1 MEPLMVID
9 YMRKHI
15 INQEA
20 FGKNRIFQ
28 MRSIILTLSF
38 LLIFTILSN
47 ACTAPSAADHSPKG
61 VLNNYIKAIN
71 DRDTKTVHDTLSS
84 ALQTQYDH
92 EYATTRR
99 DPVHDSLYG
108 LQREG
113 ATIQSVTIINQTI
126 IGQTAFVEVGYF
138 WHYPERIQTFET
150 HQVVEFVNEGEEWKL
165 NNFFPFD
172 EPNSTVYQK

>member
-138 WHYPERIQTFET
+138 WHYPERIPTFET
-150 HQVVEFVNEGEEWKL
+150 HRVVEFVNEGEEWKL

-172 EPNSTVYQK
+172 EPNSTVSQK

>member
-1 MEPLMVID
+1 MRDHVIS
-9 YMRKHI
+9 
-15 INQEA
+15 QEA
-20 FGKNRIFQ
+20 FGKNRVFR
-28 MRSIILTLSF
+28 MRLIVILTLIF
-38 LLIFTILSN
+38 LLVFTILSP
-47 ACTAPSAADHSPKG
+47 ACTAPSAVDHSPQG

-71 DRDTKTVHDTLSS
+71 DRDTQTVHDTLSS
-84 ALQTQYDH
+84 ALQTRYDH

-113 ATIQSVTIINQTI
+113 ATIQSVMIINQTI
-126 IGQTAFVEVGYF
+126 IGQTAFIEVEYF
-138 WHYPERIQTFET
+138 WHYIERVQTDKR
-150 HQVVEFVNEGEEWKL
+150 HQIVEFVYEGGEWKL